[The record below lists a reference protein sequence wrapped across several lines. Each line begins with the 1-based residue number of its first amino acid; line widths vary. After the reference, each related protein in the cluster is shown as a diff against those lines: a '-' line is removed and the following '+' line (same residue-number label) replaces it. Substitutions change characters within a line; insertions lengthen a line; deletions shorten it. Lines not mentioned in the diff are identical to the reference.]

1 MKKVNDLK
9 YRAKNMAKFIF
20 RRKIIRPAVFILL
33 LIWLVKYCS
42 PQTYEVV
49 EPETQVHYKL
59 ERFGGSAR
67 LYISRT
73 DTFGS
78 DYVEFNHTAIFFPE
92 IYYVEP
98 DTLYFIDDGSFYL
111 RDVKFDR
118 FVIKTIDK
126 ISFLGPGPP
135 STKEDVMK
143 IEKNAEQSDS
153 IRTAFN
159 AKPHYKIRFTDYA
172 RGISIYNPQGEQTA
186 NKEAPYTFRGS

>member
-20 RRKIIRPAVFILL
+20 RRKIIRRAVFILL
-33 LIWLVKYCS
+33 LIWLVRYCN

-59 ERFGGSAR
+59 ERFGTYAR

-73 DTFGS
+73 DTFGF

-98 DTLYFIDDGSFYL
+98 DTLYFIDRGSTYR
-111 RDVKFDR
+111 RDVKCDR

-126 ISFLGPGPP
+126 IFFRGLGPG
-135 STKEDVMK
+135 STKEDVIK
-143 IEKNAEQSDS
+143 LKKADEQSDS
-153 IRTAFN
+153 IRTVFN
-159 AKPHYKIRFTDYA
+159 AKPHYKIRFTDRA

-186 NKEAPYTFRGS
+186 KKEALYTFRGS